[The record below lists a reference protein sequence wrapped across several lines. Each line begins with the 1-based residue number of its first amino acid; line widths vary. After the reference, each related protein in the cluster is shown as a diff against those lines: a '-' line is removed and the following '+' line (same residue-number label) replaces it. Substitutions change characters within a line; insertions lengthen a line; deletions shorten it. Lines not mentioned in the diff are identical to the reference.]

1 MPDFNLH
8 THTARCHHAVGTDEA
23 YVQAAIKAGLK
34 VLGFSDHCPF
44 ACLRDQR
51 DRMNI
56 EEKAGYLNSIANL
69 KEKYRNQITILTG
82 FEFEYFPSL
91 RPELQTLRE
100 ETDYM
105 IIGNHY
111 LTPGGMDFC
120 EAAADESVLLYAR
133 RIAMALEEGLA
144 DYVAHP
150 EYFML
155 SRDHWSLACDEAAQ
169 ILCAAAVKAGV
180 PLEINLKCMKH
191 GKLAYRE
198 GWRYPY
204 PWARFWEI
212 AGSFGCTAVYGLDAH
227 APEQFALMPQRIAEV
242 KTFIDITGVRVWEQ
256 WDALRLGKK
265 EKR

>member
-8 THTARCHHAVGTDEA
+8 THTARCRHAVGSDEA
-23 YVQAAIKAGLK
+23 YVQAAIKAGFK

-56 EEKAGYLNSIANL
+56 EEKAGYLNSIASL
-69 KEKYRNQITILTG
+69 KDKYRDQITILTG
-82 FEFEYFPSL
+82 YEFEYFPSL
-91 RPELQTLRE
+91 RQELQERRD

-105 IIGNHY
+105 ILGNHY

-120 EAAADESVLLYAR
+120 EAAEDESVLLYAR
-133 RIAMALEEGLA
+133 RIAAALAEGGA

-150 EYFML
+150 EYFLL
-155 SRDHWSLACDEAAQ
+155 SRDHWSPACDEAAR
-169 ILCAAAVKAGV
+169 IICAAAVNAEV
-180 PLEINLKCMKH
+180 PLEINLKGMKH

-198 GWRYPY
+198 GWRYAY

-212 AGSFGCTAVYGLDAH
+212 AGTFGCTAVYGMDAH
-227 APEQFALMPQRIAEV
+227 DPRQFALMPQRIAEV
-242 KTFIDITGVRVWEQ
+242 QTFIDLTGVRVREQ
-256 WDALRLGKK
+256 WDALQFGKK
-265 EKR
+265 EK